1 MALETG
7 TYISDLVA
15 TNPTSTD
22 PKSEGDNHL
31 RLIKSFVKATFPNVT
46 GAVTKTHTQLNNTLD
61 KTGDTMTGPLAQA
74 AGTAALPS
82 YTFSGDTNT
91 GIYSPGADILA
102 WSTAGSERLRI
113 DTSGNVLVTGSG
125 GLGYGVGSGGT
136 VTQATNKSTAVTL
149 NKPVGTITTHNE
161 NSPAGSSFAFFLVN
175 NLIQS
180 TDLVCVSVADGNAL
194 NYAVSTGAVSAG
206 QVGIYV
212 RNVSGGARAENIPI
226 RFAVIKGANS

>member
-31 RLIKSFVKATFPNVT
+31 RLIKSTVKATFPNVT

-91 GIYSPGADILA
+91 GVWSPGADILA
-102 WSTAGSERLRI
+102 ISTAGSERLRI

-125 GLGYGVGSGGT
+125 GLGYGTGSGGT
-136 VTQATNKSTAVTL
+136 VTQATSKSTSVTL
-149 NKPVGTITTHNE
+149 NKPSGQITMN
-161 NSPAGSSFAFFLVN
+161 
-175 NLIQS
+175 
-180 TDLVCVSVADGNAL
+180 NAL
-194 NYAVSTGAVSAG
+194 LAAGASVEFSLSNSLMAAADTLVLAVTGFINYRIETRNIAAGAATLRLTNLSAG
-206 QVGIYV
+206 GLSEAVVI
-212 RNVSGGARAENIPI
+212 N
-226 RFAVIKGANS
+226 FAIVKGATS

>member
-31 RLIKSFVKATFPNVT
+31 RLIKSTVKATFPNVT

-91 GIYSPGADILA
+91 GMWSPAADTVA
-102 WSTAGSERLRI
+102 VSTAGAPAP
-113 DTSGNVLVTGSG
+113 VT
-125 GLGYGVGSGGT
+125 T
-136 VTQATNKSTAVTL
+136 VPSRKLIAEAPMKSATYLQAGRS
-149 NKPVGTITTHNE
+149 
-161 NSPAGSSFAFFLVN
+161 
-175 NLIQS
+175 
-180 TDLVCVSVADGNAL
+180 
-194 NYAVSTGAVSAG
+194 
-206 QVGIYV
+206 
-212 RNVSGGARAENIPI
+212 
-226 RFAVIKGANS
+226 